1 MGKWTDI
8 AQWVGPTP
16 NQSGAMREYRGVVL
30 HVMQGS
36 LPGSIAWGKNPDSN
50 VSFHFGTAKDGRCQQ
65 LVDTDITAWTQVSG
79 NGHWLS
85 IENEDYS
92 GNPLSAAQVEKCA
105 QIYARAVR
113 EYGIPLQITD
123 SPNGYGLGWH
133 GMGGANWGGHY
144 DCPGEPI
151 KAQRQQIL
159 DRAKQILGVAP
170 VIGEVDMECLA
181 SDEATGSLW
190 IGNGVLRRQVTQQEY
205 DDWKAQG
212 VKDHG
217 PSKRIY
223 TYGID
228 VATLGVTGDV
238 IVEGA
243 VDLTD
248 EAVAKVAD
256 AVVDEQRD
264 RLAE

>member
-1 MGKWTDI
+1 MGRWSDI
-8 AQWVGPTP
+8 AEWRGPTE
-16 NQSGAMREYRGVVL
+16 NQSGRMVEYRGVVL

-36 LPGSIAWGKNPDSN
+36 YEGSIAWGKNPDSN
-50 VSFHFGTAKDGRCQQ
+50 VSFHFATAKDGRCGQ
-65 LVDTDITAWTQVSG
+65 LVDTDTIAWTQVSG

-92 GNPLSAAQVEKCA
+92 GNPLSADQVEKCA

-123 SPNGYGLGWH
+123 SPSGRGLGWH
-133 GMGGANWGGHY
+133 GMGGASWGGHY

-159 DRAKQILGVAP
+159 DRAAQILGGEGDDMTPEQAAALDRTDKRVTTLLYDAP
-170 VIGEVDMECLA
+170 TTIGADWAPAGERNMLHERLNAMQAQIDAL
-181 SDEATGSLW
+181 TG
-190 IGNGVLRRQVTQQEY
+190 GGVS
-205 DDWKAQG
+205 
-212 VKDHG
+212 G
-217 PSKRIY
+217 P
-223 TYGID
+223 
-228 VATLGVTGDV
+228 VN
-238 IVEGA
+238 
-243 VDLTD
+243 LTD

-256 AVVDEQRD
+256 AVADEQAN